1 MPDKFYLIDGHAL
14 IYSSYFA
21 PMRTNLSSPKGEP
34 TKASY
39 IFTTTLLGLINR
51 KNPDMLA
58 VAMDSKEKSFRS
70 DIFPEYKAQR
80 PPMPEDMPQ
89 QIDRIEQILEA
100 MKIPILRVEKY
111 EADDVIGTLA
121 EKAAKE
127 GIETYICSG
136 DKDMLQLIEEN
147 VFVYDIKKDSVKDLN
162 WLETEKQMSPAQFL
176 DALALMGDTADN
188 IPGVPDVG
196 PKTAEQWIRK
206 YGSLEKLYENAGEI
220 KGKRG
225 NSLRESKEQAMLSR
239 ELVEIKRDCP
249 VELRPKAFRLSE
261 FDYDRLAEIFYELGF
276 QRLYKSVGLE
286 GKLDEISTET
296 KNQGTSNKKQ
306 TALFDTDT
314 EYDSMKDGKQNYKLA
329 GSEEE
334 LEKLCR
340 ELEKQEIFA
349 IDTETSSIE
358 PMRAE
363 LVGISISWKENEA
376 YYIPVKA
383 AGNDKTIGIEKLK
396 EKLGGILIN
405 PEIKKA
411 GQNVKYD
418 IEVLWNAGLSL
429 EGVSFDTMIAS
440 YLLNAERSSNSMDAM
455 AKDYLNYECQPIS
468 DLIGKGKSQITFDKV
483 PAADAADYACEDA
496 DITFRL
502 YEYLNK
508 RLNEQPKLKKLFE
521 ELEMPLMKVLCKMEI
536 EGVSIDCSVLDKM
549 SKEIASQIETL
560 RDSIFAQSGSVFNIE
575 SPKQLSEVLFDK
587 LKLPQIKKRS
597 TDASV
602 LEKLADFHPVIED
615 IQQFRQLVKLKGTY
629 IDKLGAMVNPK
640 TNRLHCSFNQ
650 TITATGRLSSSNPN
664 LQNIPIRTD
673 IGRKIRA
680 AFVPAEKDGVILSAD
695 YSQVELRLLAHFSQ
709 DSQLLE
715 AFNSDM
721 DIHSFVASELLGAD
735 PENPEPELRAKAKA
749 VNFGII
755 YGQGPYALS
764 QSLGITQGEA
774 KEFID
779 SYFQRY
785 SSIKEFMQSVIDGAK
800 SNGYV
805 STILGRRRA
814 VPGINS
820 AAKREKSSA
829 ERMAFNTTI
838 QGSAAD
844 LIKAA
849 MIEVQNEIDAG
860 KLKAKMI
867 IQIHDELV
875 FECSRDDA
883 EQNAKRISEIM
894 ENAIELRV
902 RLKVDT
908 GWGENWMTG
917 H

>member
-1 MPDKFYLIDGHAL
+1 MPEKFYLIDGHAL

-21 PMRTNLSSPKGEP
+21 PMRTNLSSPSGEP

-58 VAMDSKEKSFRS
+58 VAMDSREKSFRS

-89 QIDRIEQILEA
+89 QIERIEQILEA
-100 MKIPILRVEKY
+100 MKIPVLRVKKY
-111 EADDVIGTLA
+111 EADDIIGTLS
-121 EKAAKE
+121 EKASKE
-127 GIETYICSG
+127 GLQTYICSG
-136 DKDMLQLIEEN
+136 DKDMLQLIEKN

-162 WLETEKQMSPAQFL
+162 WLETEKQLTPEQFL

-225 NSLRESKEQAMLSR
+225 NSLRDSKEEAKLSR

-249 VELRPKAFRLSE
+249 VELRKQAFRLSD

-276 QRLYKSVGLE
+276 QRLYKTVGLE
-286 GKLDEISTET
+286 GKLEEIKTET
-296 KNQGTSNKKQ
+296 KTEGKGKKKQ
-306 TALFDTDT
+306 TALFDNES
-314 EYDSMKDGKQNYKLA
+314 EYESMKDGRQNYRLV

-334 LEKLCR
+334 LEELCGK
-340 ELEKQEIFA
+340 LEKQTIFA

-358 PMRAE
+358 PMKAE
-363 LVGISISWKENEA
+363 LVGVSISWKQNEA

-383 AGNDKTIGIEKLK
+383 GGNAKTISTDKLK
-396 EKLGGILIN
+396 EKLGGILRN
-405 PEIKKA
+405 PNIKKA

-418 IEVLWNAGLSL
+418 IEVLWNSGLSL

-483 PAADAADYACEDA
+483 PAEDAADYACEDA

-502 YEYLNK
+502 YEYLNQ
-508 RLNEQPKLKKLFE
+508 RLNQQPKLMKLFE
-521 ELEMPLMKVLCKMEI
+521 ELEMPLMKVLCRMEI
-536 EGVSIDCSVLDKM
+536 EGVSIDCSVLEKM
-549 SKEIASQIETL
+549 SREISSQIETL
-560 RDSIFAQSGSVFNIE
+560 RDSIFAQTGSVFNIE

-615 IQQFRQLVKLKGTY
+615 VQQFRQLVKLKGTY

-680 AFVPAEKDGVILSAD
+680 AFVPGEKDGVILSAD

-735 PENPEPELRAKAKA
+735 TENPEPELRAKAKA

-764 QSLGITQGEA
+764 QSLGITQSEA

-779 SYFQRY
+779 SYFHRY
-785 SSIKEFMQSVIDGAK
+785 SSIKDFMQSVIDGAK
-800 SNGYV
+800 TNGYV

-820 AAKREKSSA
+820 SAKREKSSA

-849 MIEVQNEIDAG
+849 MIEVQNQIDAE

-883 EQNAKRISEIM
+883 EQNAKLISEIM